1 MPILTLTSDTGNQ
14 DFISGA
20 VKGILLQTT
29 ASRFNLVDITHD
41 LTPFNLP
48 HAAYICRNVLKNFQP
63 GSYHAIL
70 VNLFGQ
76 KKDYLLAVQK
86 NDQCFFCAD
95 NGLVSMML
103 DDAPDEVIAL
113 PFDKKYPKNILGIA
127 SLVGDTLNRL
137 QSGST
142 LNELG
147 NPFPGYQQKNNLK
160 PMSGPN
166 WLEGQVIFTDHF
178 ENVIINITREVFEE
192 HRRGRSFKIVF
203 KRDEIIGRL
212 SETYGDVPEGEKLAL
227 FNAAGYLEIAINQG
241 NAAGLFGLKGMSAA
255 SSQAEGGY
263 LQNRMFYQTVKIYFE

>member
-29 ASRFNLVDITHD
+29 AGQFALVDITHN
-41 LTPFNLP
+41 LAPFNLP
-48 HAAYICRNVLKNFQP
+48 HAAYICRNVLSNFQP

-76 KKDYLLAVQK
+76 KKDYLLAAEK
-86 NDQCFFCAD
+86 NGQIFFCAD
-95 NGLVSMML
+95 NGLISMML
-103 DDAPDEVIAL
+103 DEVPDQVIAL
-113 PFDKKYPKNILGIA
+113 PFDKKHPKNILGIA
-127 SLVGDTLNRL
+127 SLIGEAVTQLNNGIKL
-137 QSGST
+137 T
-142 LNELG
+142 ELG
-147 NPFPGYQQKNNLK
+147 PVTTDYVQKNNLK

-166 WLEGQVIFTDHF
+166 YLEGQILFTDHF

-192 HRRGRSFKIVF
+192 QRRGRSFKIAF
-203 KRDEIIGRL
+203 KRDEIIDRI

-241 NAAGLFGLKGMSAA
+241 NAAGLLGLVGMSAA
-255 SSQAEGGY
+255 SPPDNAYAQSR
-263 LQNRMFYQTVKIYFE
+263 LFYQTVKIYFE